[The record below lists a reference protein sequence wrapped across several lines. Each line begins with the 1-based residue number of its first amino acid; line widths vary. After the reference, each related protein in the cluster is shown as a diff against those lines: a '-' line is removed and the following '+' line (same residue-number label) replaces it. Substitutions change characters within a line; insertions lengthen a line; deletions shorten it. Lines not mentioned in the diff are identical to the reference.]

1 MIIGC
6 GNKVKDMSQAD
17 FGRLKIELADFSRLK
32 IELAKVKMPG
42 IMACRIEFG
51 PSQPLKLVLRIIKES
66 LKVDHLR
73 YTKMKERFVGVS
85 EETTTSVKRLY

>member
-1 MIIGC
+1 MIIDC

-51 PSQPLKLVLRIIKES
+51 PSQSLKES

>member
-1 MIIGC
+1 MIIDC

-51 PSQPLKLVLRIIKES
+51 PSQS
-66 LKVDHLR
+66 LKV
-73 YTKMKERFVGVS
+73 
-85 EETTTSVKRLY
+85 